1 MKSDLLQEELTRGE
15 SGAAESVSPLVA
27 KLDGYRIMSDTVVPE
42 EDFLMKMFGRPCFPR
57 SDLSAIT
64 GAEKCGKTF
73 FTSMIMAAAAAE
85 GKVLEL
91 ERSREERLRVM
102 WYDTEQCR
110 TLTKGIFTQRV
121 MQMIRHTESTE
132 SSEISGHTDDTDFLV
147 FNVRALTWQ
156 ERMEC
161 LAEGIK
167 AYRPDI
173 VIVDN
178 VCDLI
183 SNINEA
189 DECIQLIER
198 LMQLAATYNC
208 NISVVI
214 HLNRSGE
221 KRSLRG
227 WLGTEILHKAFEVYC
242 CKQVEETDVLMVEQA
257 LTRKYK
263 IAEELYYIIDDQGL
277 PQLTEKPD
285 VQGRD
290 KQGRY
295 QSNKPEAYQVLEEKV
310 RSFCQDYII
319 HNGPEARLP
328 WEWDLKR
335 LFSDAMGSRAE
346 MGLEDLRREVM
357 RLSHIE
363 QPKYYDK
370 VFRMAIDRRVV
381 QTTMDRMKRVVV
393 IPVCS

>member
-1 MKSDLLQEELTRGE
+1 MKSDLLQEELTRGK

-57 SDLSAIT
+57 GDLSAIT

-73 FTSMIMAAAAAE
+73 FTSMIMAATAAE

-91 ERSREERLRVM
+91 ERSGEERLRVM

-121 MQMIRHTESTE
+121 MQMVRHTDSTD
-132 SSEISGHTDDTDFLV
+132 GTDNTDFLV

-167 AYRPDI
+167 AYKPDI

-319 HNGPEARLP
+319 RNGPGARMP

>member
-1 MKSDLLQEELTRGE
+1 MKSDLFQEELTRGE
-15 SGAAESVSPLVA
+15 SGTAESVSPVVA

-57 SDLSAIT
+57 GDLSAIT

-73 FTSMIMAAAAAE
+73 FTSMIMAATAAE

-132 SSEISGHTDDTDFLV
+132 SSEISGHTDDTDFLI

-167 AYRPDI
+167 AYKPDI

-319 HNGPEARLP
+319 RNGPEARLP

-357 RLSHIE
+357 RLSRIE

>member
-1 MKSDLLQEELTRGE
+1 MNKDLLQEELTRGE

-64 GAEKCGKTF
+64 GAEKCGKTV

-110 TLTKGIFTQRV
+110 TLTKGILTQRV
-121 MQMIRHTESTE
+121 MQMIGHTEST
-132 SSEISGHTDDTDFLV
+132 EISGHTDETDFLV

-167 AYRPDI
+167 AYKPDI

-277 PQLTEKPD
+277 PQLTEKPN

-319 HNGPEARLP
+319 HNGPGARLP

-357 RLSHIE
+357 RLSRIE